1 MQAKTPPGHIIQQ
14 RGEPGHFNP
23 LQETQVNI
31 QLLYRNQ
38 FQGEGTKNSTQ
49 KEYKSIS
56 EFVENLFIISL
67 CLLLKQ
73 KWPEDALKRSAE
85 FMFEEI
91 NATRQTKKNISKTGM
106 SIYEKAL

>member
-49 KEYKSIS
+49 KEYKSTRGP
-56 EFVENLFIISL
+56 
-67 CLLLKQ
+67 
-73 KWPEDALKRSAE
+73 WTATPAL
-85 FMFEEI
+85 I
-91 NATRQTKKNISKTGM
+91 NTD
-106 SIYEKAL
+106 EKGQSN